1 MSVRRGSALRRIS
14 PESGFEPKNDSRR
27 GSGRGPPRPAPPTAV
42 RLGGRRRASRASTEL
57 WLAGPALPRA
67 PPGALRPQ
75 TPRPS
80 ACRAQ
85 SSGSLAPAL
94 PRAPPGALRPQTPRP
109 SACRARAEPSALL
122 TTARALLSG
131 PYCPPRPFETGV
143 PVHTRVP
150 VHTSL
155 VCVHGLVCMCMCTDR
170 CVCVCV
176 CTQDYTDWC
185 VCVSTRIRTQIH
197 QSVAWSER

>member
-57 WLAGPALPRA
+57 WLAG
-67 PPGALRPQ
+67 
-75 TPRPS
+75 
-80 ACRAQ
+80 
-85 SSGSLAPAL
+85 PAL